1 MSFHNPFYLVKVNN
15 VQFSVKLVG
24 FFFLM
29 QVLTKSVFKSF
40 KNTFKATY
48 QSNLDEI
55 KTKLVINT
63 ESCLKENFARKD
75 D

>member
-1 MSFHNPFYLVKVNN
+1 MSFYNPFYLVKVNN

-24 FFFLM
+24 FFLNASSDN
-29 QVLTKSVFKSF
+29 SVFKSF
-40 KNTFKATY
+40 KKTFKATY
-48 QSNLDEI
+48 QSNINEI

>member
-1 MSFHNPFYLVKVNN
+1 MSFYNPFYLVKVNN
-15 VQFSVKLVG
+15 IQSSVKLVG
-24 FFFLM
+24 FFLNASSD
-29 QVLTKSVFKSF
+29 KSVFKSF

>member
-1 MSFHNPFYLVKVNN
+1 MSFYNLFYLVKVNN

-24 FFFLM
+24 FFLNASSD
-29 QVLTKSVFKSF
+29 KSVFKSF

>member
-1 MSFHNPFYLVKVNN
+1 MSFYNPFYLVKVNN

-24 FFFLM
+24 FYLNASSDKI
-29 QVLTKSVFKSF
+29 QSF
-40 KNTFKATY
+40 KKTFKATF

>member
-1 MSFHNPFYLVKVNN
+1 MSFYNPFYLVKVNN

-24 FFFLM
+24 FFLNASSD
-29 QVLTKSVFKSF
+29 KSVFKSF

-55 KTKLVINT
+55 KIKLVINT

>member
-1 MSFHNPFYLVKVNN
+1 MSFYNPFYLVKVNN

-24 FFFLM
+24 FFLNASSD
-29 QVLTKSVFKSF
+29 KSVFKSF

>member
-1 MSFHNPFYLVKVNN
+1 MSFYNPFYLVKVNN

-24 FFFLM
+24 FFLNASSD
-29 QVLTKSVFKSF
+29 KSVFKSF
-40 KNTFKATY
+40 KKTFKATY

-63 ESCLKENFARKD
+63 MSCLKENFARKD

>member
-1 MSFHNPFYLVKVNN
+1 MSFYNPFYLVKVNN
-15 VQFSVKLVG
+15 VQFSVKLVV
-24 FFFLM
+24 FFLNASSD
-29 QVLTKSVFKSF
+29 KSVFKSF

>member
-1 MSFHNPFYLVKVNN
+1 MSFYNPFYLVKVNN

-24 FFFLM
+24 GFLNASSD
-29 QVLTKSVFKSF
+29 KSVFKSF

>member
-1 MSFHNPFYLVKVNN
+1 MSFYNPFYLVKVNN
-15 VQFSVKLVG
+15 VQSSVKLVG
-24 FFFLM
+24 FFFLK
-29 QVLTKSVFKSF
+29 QVLTKSVF
-40 KNTFKATY
+40 NI
-48 QSNLDEI
+48 SNLDEI